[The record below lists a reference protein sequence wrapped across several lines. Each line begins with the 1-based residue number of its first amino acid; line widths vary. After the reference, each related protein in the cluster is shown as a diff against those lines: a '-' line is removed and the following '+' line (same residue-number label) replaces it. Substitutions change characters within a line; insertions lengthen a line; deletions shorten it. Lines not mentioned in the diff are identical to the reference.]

1 MGSTT
6 WSMMGGGW
14 LYLLSAVWLLAIA
27 GGQDVG
33 VSMCCPAGR
42 VLKIVKNNGR
52 KLGGKERGDEYIPK
66 CVRNRRAAKDTLE
79 GSTITVYDGGDEDL
93 VVVKKTGVQLP
104 ACTLGRKFQMV
115 SLKGKDDTGNEGS
128 GDVGEVERISR
139 VRLGDW
145 DCGKSKC
152 HKGNVYVD
160 DKPVCDDGW
169 DDTDANVVCKELGF
183 TSGGYATKES
193 YFGKVDLERQS
204 GFDEVRCSGRESSL
218 VDCRHESHDDCGD
231 GEGAGVVCYRE
242 PGDYEESGDYSYN
255 SGSSGSSS
263 SAVPLTITGDLVL
276 GDNTTYKAG
285 EFCLA
290 GVIQGEDE
298 WDKEVPEGEAV
309 AVMCE
314 PCKSEILCHLLLID
328 MFDQLGG
335 GNAIKTDGSVG
346 TPVHNNYIGYIADKN
361 GDGMVD
367 FKEFKAKMEDYVEK
381 IFNEL
386 DKDDDGLLDKDVS
399 MKTLS
404 ATFFSRVLDELF
416 LLIDMNQDD
425 ILAMEDFPAPKSIFD
440 RNKDGRISLTEFNG
454 VSLIKLPA
462 PVYRLYASLDKDKNE
477 KLSLDEANNFIKG
490 ALAMIDRNQ
499 DCSINIDEVITS
511 LDECKLPKQYQ
522 LAVKLLGDYY
532 LEMGDFFLR
541 ELVAAADSDGDKKA
555 TLAEIIGLK
564 DPAVLFDIPY
574 VAARLGSPNYG
585 TLAFLTGDQYGPG
598 YGSRWEHQ
606 QAVVEM
612 WLNVLYE
619 FVDNRTFQSAP
630 TDYCGL

>member
-1 MGSTT
+1 
-6 WSMMGGGW
+6 MGGGW
-14 LYLLSAVWLLAIA
+14 LYLLPAVWLVAGV

-33 VSMCCPAGR
+33 VSMCCPRGR
-42 VLKIVKNNGR
+42 VLKMVKNNKR
-52 KLGGKERGDEYIPK
+52 LGWSRKERGDEYIPK
-66 CVRNRRAAKDTLE
+66 CVRNRRAPKDTLE
-79 GSTITVYDGGDEDL
+79 GSTIAVVDGENEDL
-93 VVVKKTGVQLP
+93 VVVKKTGVKLP
-104 ACTLGRKFQMV
+104 ACTIGRKFQMV
-115 SLKGKDDTGNEGS
+115 SLKSKDVVNEGS
-128 GDVGEVERISR
+128 GDIEEVENTSR
-139 VRLGDW
+139 VRLGDYL
-145 DCGKSKC
+145 CGKSKC

-183 TSGGYATKES
+183 TAGGYSTKES

-231 GEGAGVVCYRE
+231 GEGAGVVCYSE

-263 SAVPLTITGDLVL
+263 SSSAAVPLTSTGTLVL
-276 GDNTTYKAG
+276 ADNTTYQAG
-285 EFCLA
+285 DFCLA
-290 GVIQGEDE
+290 GVFQGEDE
-298 WDKEVPEGEAV
+298 WDKEIQEGEAV

-314 PCKSEILCHLLLID
+314 PCKSEVLCHVLLID
-328 MFDQLGG
+328 VFEQLGG
-335 GNAIKTDGSVG
+335 GDAIITDGSYG
-346 TPVHNNYIGYIADKN
+346 TPVHNNYIGLAADKN

-367 FKEFKAKMEDYVEK
+367 FMEFKAKVDDYVEK
-381 IFNEL
+381 IFSEL
-386 DKDDDGLLDKDVS
+386 DKDDNGSLDKDVS

-404 ATFFSRVLDELF
+404 VTFFFRVLYELF

-425 ILAMEDFPAPKSIFD
+425 ILAVEDMSAPVSVFD
-440 RNKDGRISLTEFNG
+440 RNKDGRISLTEFFR
-454 VSLIKLPA
+454 VSLINLPA

-477 KLSLDEANNFIKG
+477 KLSLDEAKNFIKG
-490 ALAMIDRNQ
+490 AFAMIDRNQ
-499 DCSINIDEVITS
+499 DCSINIEEFIAS

-522 LAVKLLGDYY
+522 LAVKLLGDHY

-541 ELVAAADSDGDKKA
+541 ELVAAADADGDKKT

-574 VAARLGSPNYG
+574 VAVRMGSPNYG
-585 TLAFLTGDQYGPG
+585 TWSFLTGNQYGPG
-598 YGSRWEHQ
+598 SGYNSRWEHQ

-619 FVDNRTFQSAP
+619 FVDNRLFQSAP
-630 TDYCGL
+630 TDYCEL

>member
-1 MGSTT
+1 L
-6 WSMMGGGW
+6 SMMGGGW
-14 LYLLSAVWLLAIA
+14 LYLLSAVWLVAVV
-27 GGQDVG
+27 GGEDVG

-42 VLKIVKNNGR
+42 VLKMVKNNGKR
-52 KLGGKERGDEYIPK
+52 LGGYRKERGDEYIPK
-66 CVRNRRAAKDTLE
+66 CVRNRRAPKDTLE
-79 GSTITVYDGGDEDL
+79 GSSITVVDGEKEDL
-93 VVVKKTGVQLP
+93 VTVKKTGVQLP

-115 SLKGKDDTGNEGS
+115 SLKGKEDSNEGS
-128 GDVGEVERISR
+128 GDVEEVDTTSR
-139 VRLGDW
+139 VRLGDYS
-145 DCGKSKC
+145 CGKSKC

-183 TSGGYATKES
+183 SSGGYSTKES

-242 PGDYEESGDYSYN
+242 PGDYDEYEDYSYN
-255 SGSSGSSS
+255 SGSSRSSSSSS
-263 SAVPLTITGDLVL
+263 SAAVSLTSTGDLVL
-276 GDNTTYKAG
+276 ADNTTYQAG

-290 GVIQGEDE
+290 GVFQGEGE
-298 WDKEVPEGEAV
+298 WDKEIPEGEAV

-314 PCKSEILCHLLLID
+314 PCKSEVLCHVLLID
-328 MFDQLGG
+328 IFDQLGG
-335 GNAIKTDGSVG
+335 GDAIKTDGSVG
-346 TPVHNNYIGYIADKN
+346 TPVHNNYIGQFADKN

-367 FKEFKAKMEDYVEK
+367 FKEFKAKVVDYVEK

-386 DKDDDGLLDKDVS
+386 DKDEKGSLDKDVS

-404 ATFFSRVLDELF
+404 ANFFTLVLNELF
-416 LLIDMNQDD
+416 SLIDMNQDD
-425 ILAMEDFPAPKSIFD
+425 ILAVEDTQAPESVFD
-440 RNKDGRISLTEFNG
+440 RNKDGRISLTELFR
-454 VSLIKLPA
+454 VSLINLPA

-477 KLSLDEANNFIKG
+477 KLRLDEAKNFIKG
-490 ALAMIDRNQ
+490 AFAMIDKNQ
-499 DCSINIDEVITS
+499 DCSINIDEVIAS

-541 ELVAAADSDGDKKA
+541 ELVAAADADGDKKT

-574 VAARLGSPNYG
+574 VAVRMGSPNYR
-585 TLAFLTGDQYGPG
+585 TWSFLTGDQYGPG

-619 FVDNRTFQSAP
+619 FVDNRMFQSAP
-630 TDYCGL
+630 TDYCEL